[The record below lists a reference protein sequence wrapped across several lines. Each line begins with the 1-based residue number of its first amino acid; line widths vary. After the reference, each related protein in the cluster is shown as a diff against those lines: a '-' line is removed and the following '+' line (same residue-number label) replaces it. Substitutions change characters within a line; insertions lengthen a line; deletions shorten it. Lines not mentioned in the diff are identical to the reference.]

1 MLLLQGPNEMRRALL
16 VVAAAT
22 AATQTRTW
30 RTLRLYHINPLR
42 FDADDIADK
51 DLGDAAGDAFFD
63 ISSITNYYACASGAR
78 RAPGVV
84 CANAET
90 TGPDIGVTEVE
101 VEVEGAFGPYGT
113 CNICGDDGARHW
125 RDRSRRRGRRVVRPL
140 RDL

>member
-51 DLGDAAGDAFFD
+51 DLDEHVTLEEMN
-63 ISSITNYYACASGAR
+63 SAR
-78 RAPGVV
+78 KQ
-84 CANAET
+84 
-90 TGPDIGVTEVE
+90 
-101 VEVEGAFGPYGT
+101 FYGT
-113 CNICGDDGARHW
+113 SANSHLVEMAAWDE
-125 RDRSRRRGRRVVRPL
+125 L
-140 RDL
+140 